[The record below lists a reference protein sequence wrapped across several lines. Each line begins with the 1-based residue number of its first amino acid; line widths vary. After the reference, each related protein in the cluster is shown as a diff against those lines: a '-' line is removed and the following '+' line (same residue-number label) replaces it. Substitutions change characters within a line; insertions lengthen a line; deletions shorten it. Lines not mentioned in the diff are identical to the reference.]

1 VSSIAG
7 IEANPYILQFNPSKE
22 TEADTLA
29 RYLAQYG
36 DSVNCVLVESR
47 EGDVIPA
54 SIAALRKALKKY
66 NIPTTKT
73 TIRDIMNDSINTAF
87 AVGVENFVLFNT
99 EKYGNLQA
107 IMPHLLNASQE
118 HQIVLFSQYSW
129 QTEKIKLPQIYTNIF
144 AEEIAMSD
152 AYRENFEKYFGH
164 TLNSS
169 HPRYDLLGY
178 ELTRQLLELLATD
191 ALGEEN
197 TEVWTGYQSSIQYKR
212 QGEGGYENQMIEI
225 IRE

>member
-1 VSSIAG
+1 
-7 IEANPYILQFNPSKE
+7 
-22 TEADTLA
+22 
-29 RYLAQYG
+29 
-36 DSVNCVLVESR
+36 
-47 EGDVIPA
+47 
-54 SIAALRKALKKY
+54 
-66 NIPTTKT
+66 
-73 TIRDIMNDSINTAF
+73 
-87 AVGVENFVLFNT
+87 
-99 EKYGNLQA
+99 
-107 IMPHLLNASQE
+107 MPHLLNASQE

-129 QTEKIKLPQIYTNIF
+129 QTEKIKLPQIYTTIF
-144 AEEIAMSD
+144 TEELAESD

-178 ELTRQLLELLATD
+178 DLTRQLLELLVTD
-191 ALGEEN
+191 ALGEES